1 MLRSFATRPKHRIKV
16 ASAFRGTPHIVEHE
30 AERRFVHPTLFA
42 DLSRDDANSFLQN
55 VDRATGETSR
65 SHIAHVGSM
74 APHGREQQKFFLH
87 KNRTKH
93 QYIVE
98 MRTSGIWIIVQEDI
112 AWIDVIFEIVDD
124 FSSRNGTGKIW
135 IGLSSSD

>member
-1 MLRSFATRPKHRIKV
+1 MRIPSCKMSIARP
-16 ASAFRGTPHIVEHE
+16 
-30 AERRFVHPTLFA
+30 ERLPG
-42 DLSRDDANSFLQN
+42 
-55 VDRATGETSR
+55 VDT
-65 SHIAHVGSM
+65 AHVAPM

-98 MRTSGIWIIVQEDI
+98 VRTSGIWIIVQEDI

-124 FSSRNGTGKIW
+124 FSSRKWHGKDMDRI
-135 IGLSSSD
+135 IVK